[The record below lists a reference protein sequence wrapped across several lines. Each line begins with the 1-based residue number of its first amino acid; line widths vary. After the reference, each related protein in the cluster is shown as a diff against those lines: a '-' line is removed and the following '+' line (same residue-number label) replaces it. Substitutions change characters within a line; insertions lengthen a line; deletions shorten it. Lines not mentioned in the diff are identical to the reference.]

1 MHDLLDGLD
10 VVSVRGDVD
19 VDVRSVV
26 HDSRDVAPGA
36 LFACIRGAVTDG
48 HTYAAAAAG
57 AGAVG
62 LLVEEQLA
70 VDVAQARVPW
80 VRGALGPV
88 AARFHDHPSAA
99 LRVLGVTGTNGKTTT
114 TYLLDAIARAA
125 GEVTGVIG
133 TVATR
138 VGGTERPPGRTTP
151 EADDLQALLAEM
163 RAAAVTTV
171 AMEVSSHALD
181 QHRVDGTRF
190 AAVGFTNLSQDH
202 LDYHGTMDAYF
213 AAKARLFTP
222 AFTPA
227 AAISIDDPR
236 GRALVAPAA
245 EAGLDVWTVSVH
257 DETAA
262 VHATA
267 IDLAPE
273 HTRLTVEF
281 RRDDARVA
289 LEILARWRV
298 QRGERAHRG
307 RDRSRR
313 RVLGRGDRGR
323 TAGAAR
329 RPGSIRACRRR
340 PRLHGPRRLCA
351 HPGRTRARPRGRPRA
366 RVTKWA
372 ARSRIRLWRRPRPGQ
387 ATPDGSHRG
396 RACGYGLS
404 DVRQPALGGSGR
416 DRSRGARGRPRRPR
430 AVVEL
435 DRRAAI
441 RAAVAAA
448 RAGDVIVIAGK
459 GHEPGQ
465 TAAGVTVPFDDRT
478 VAREALEGER
488 CG

>member
-1 MHDLLDGLD
+1 MRDLLDGLD

-62 LLVEEQLA
+62 LLVEEPMA

-171 AMEVSSHALD
+171 ALEVSSHALD

-262 VHATA
+262 LHATA
-267 IDLAPE
+267 IELAPE

-289 LEILARWRV
+289 LESSLVGAFNVANALTAAAIARAGGFSVEEIAAGLQAPLVVPGRFERV
-298 QRGERAHRG
+298 DAGQDFTVLVDYAHTPDALERALVAARELVSRNG
-307 RDRSRR
+307 RLAVVYGCGGDRDRAKRPLMGAIAAAHADTAYLTSDNPRSEDPAAIAAA
-313 RVLGRGDRGR
+313 VLAGVPADR
-323 TAGAAR
+323 A
-329 RPGSIRACRRR
+329 P
-340 PRLHGPRRLCA
+340 
-351 HPGRTRARPRGRPRA
+351 
-366 RVTKWA
+366 
-372 ARSRIRLWRRPRPGQ
+372 
-387 ATPDGSHRG
+387 
-396 RACGYGLS
+396 
-404 DVRQPALGGSGR
+404 
-416 DRSRGARGRPRRPR
+416 
-430 AVVEL
+430 VVEL

>member
-48 HTYAAAAAG
+48 HMYAAAAAG
-57 AGAVG
+57 AGAVA

-70 VDVAQARVPW
+70 VDVAQAQVPW

-222 AFTPA
+222 AFAPA

-281 RRDDARVA
+281 RRDDACVA
-289 LEILARWRV
+289 LEISLVGAFNVANALTAAAIARAGGFAVEEIAAGLQAPLVVPGRFERV
-298 QRGERAHRG
+298 DAGQGFTVLVDYAHTPDALERALVAARELVSRNG
-307 RDRSRR
+307 RLAVVYGCGGDRDRAKRPLMGAIAAAHADTAYLTSDNPRSEDPAAIAAA
-313 RVLGRGDRGR
+313 VLAGVPADR
-323 TAGAAR
+323 A
-329 RPGSIRACRRR
+329 P
-340 PRLHGPRRLCA
+340 
-351 HPGRTRARPRGRPRA
+351 
-366 RVTKWA
+366 
-372 ARSRIRLWRRPRPGQ
+372 
-387 ATPDGSHRG
+387 
-396 RACGYGLS
+396 
-404 DVRQPALGGSGR
+404 
-416 DRSRGARGRPRRPR
+416 
-430 AVVEL
+430 VVEL